1 MGCKPSTLGPRGR
14 PSEAVAAGL
23 IAAAPAPTAYT
34 DAAGTESAAL
44 DSPRSGFSQ
53 GNAGSSLRLRLAS
66 LKPDMMMKS
75 LSSPRQTLAS
85 GYDKLKKGASSL
97 RQAITP
103 HTTPGAS
110 PREEVTPD
118 GPGGPHS
125 IASNAIKEADNPA
138 CLDVAETKSQAVTG
152 TMHTV
157 VEPAGEKRHEGED
170 VEEADILNAD
180 VLPSPQQLKALW
192 ILMKLNAASSSQ
204 QSMRWLH
211 DLEVLLVGLDPIE
224 RQQPSLDVVYCVL
237 RPLYPA
243 PCLTGSLSIKLC
255 SKSTA
260 SSSAPLGICPALPTK
275 LGWPNCVHP
284 LCMDPLC
291 LHTSHH
297 ELVGTD
303 FVPFSALS
311 DLFQHLPCLASF
323 AYQTRSILVEA
334 KALEV
339 CLRPLTSCPEET
351 QLCVS
356 SLAIIVHLCMAKEA
370 SERLQQLGGI
380 DITAKILKKYFA
392 KAKKVLKE
400 ISLMHPET
408 PEPSPTAV
416 PVDESAAQAAQEQPN
431 VQVAAAVEGSVE
443 SCEAAVPAVPQNTPS
458 VSTPMPASA
467 VGAAESAS
475 PNTPG
480 SKEEAPEVAHV
491 EAAEPA
497 EASGQAEAAAAALK
511 PAAAA
516 PEQSVA
522 SQPEAST
529 KAQGGSNGQMAAL
542 KRACSKLQQQLPLLL
557 QQKLGTATDVA
568 VSQEQYDS
576 AVRELRLL
584 IEFMTLVWRLVFA
597 TSLDGDEFAQ
607 RWASLGVPELAL
619 EALSSQEAPFQENG
633 FVCWG
638 LGALRFIPLAVPSVT
653 EAYVQSKSLLAVA
666 FDRMELYPRDPLV
679 LENGLAVLAN
689 YQRKQPNN
697 SRLFSRQRPEAWSKC
712 VSWLL
717 EDASLSRIDVLFQ
730 GLFALGL
737 ACSYCPV
744 AARRVWHAG
753 GLALTDRVLTAHGDL
768 PRESSSSSTT
778 DSKLATLQQFAE
790 GLKMLLLRAQEA
802 EAAEEAAAKRAE
814 DIAALGETEPQAE
827 KAPDAEQ
834 KGKKESSP
842 EGQEC
847 PAEKPP
853 TPANLPGVVTAEK
866 SPQQKE
872 GLQEP
877 PKPAEPAPPA
887 TVAEAE
893 SEGLKETCKESKDA
907 DSKEEEAK
915 KSARGAQ
922 EVHFE
927 QAERP

>member
-224 RQQPSLDVVYCVL
+224 RQQP
-237 RPLYPA
+237 
-243 PCLTGSLSIKLC
+243 
-255 SKSTA
+255 
-260 SSSAPLGICPALPTK
+260 
-275 LGWPNCVHP
+275 
-284 LCMDPLC
+284 
-291 LHTSHH
+291 
-297 ELVGTD
+297 
-303 FVPFSALS
+303 
-311 DLFQHLPCLASF
+311 
-323 AYQTRSILVEA
+323 TRSILVEA

-400 ISLMHPET
+400 ISLMHVQPEGAHSVAATPMGSEQQQHPQQSQQQVHPEVEQQADALKPET

-802 EAAEEAAAKRAE
+802 EAAEEAAAKRE
-814 DIAALGETEPQAE
+814 DASAAG
-827 KAPDAEQ
+827 
-834 KGKKESSP
+834 
-842 EGQEC
+842 
-847 PAEKPP
+847 
-853 TPANLPGVVTAEK
+853 TAAVD
-866 SPQQKE
+866 SLRAI
-872 GLQEP
+872 GSLQP
-877 PKPAEPAPPA
+877 CFCAC
-887 TVAEAE
+887 TQ
-893 SEGLKETCKESKDA
+893 GGTL
-907 DSKEEEAK
+907 
-915 KSARGAQ
+915 
-922 EVHFE
+922 
-927 QAERP
+927 